1 MTTEKDIFKRGST
14 TYYFSS
20 IFFPPKVRD
29 DVFKLYSFVRVA
41 DDYVDNVPTN
51 TKQFTSLRKLWESSI
66 TDKDFQTEVQASD
79 DINLRVVR
87 NMVFVSRKYSFEH
100 KWVTSFLDSM
110 QADIDQKKY
119 RTIADTF
126 WYMYG
131 SAEVIGLMMAKI
143 MGLPE
148 VSYRYAQMQGRAMQ
162 YINFVRDIAEDNTL
176 GRQYFPV
183 NELKKFGL
191 QDLQQKTVQAHPES
205 FENFLRAQ
213 INLYRTWQTEADKG
227 FDFIPKRLRIPLQ
240 TATDM
245 YNWTAQNIYKAPN
258 LVFVKKLKPSKYR
271 VIGTVIK
278 NTAR

>member
-148 VSYRYAQMQGRAMQ
+148 VSYKYAQMQGRAMQ